1 MGSKTTLQ
9 LSGGGEIEIEKNELK
24 RVKMLKPEYEKKK
37 PGGKKEKGK
46 GKETEKEKEKEE
58 EKKEESSWVA
68 GTDNEFVVLV
78 DMSQSDT
85 QTQMTVAREVASKVN
100 KLRKEFKLNFQDKI
114 QIFFEPV

>member
-1 MGSKTTLQ
+1 M
-9 LSGGGEIEIEKNELK
+9 
-24 RVKMLKPEYEKKK
+24 
-37 PGGKKEKGK
+37 
-46 GKETEKEKEKEE
+46 
-58 EKKEESSWVA
+58 A

-114 QIFFEPV
+114 QIFFEPVQPESAPPANTNKPFEELTAQFAPKAAAKPKPAKAEKKPKKQDKKEKGKGKGKGKGKETAKEKEK

>member
-1 MGSKTTLQ
+1 M
-9 LSGGGEIEIEKNELK
+9 
-24 RVKMLKPEYEKKK
+24 
-37 PGGKKEKGK
+37 
-46 GKETEKEKEKEE
+46 
-58 EKKEESSWVA
+58 A